1 MASSAARSLS
11 TCMATANT
19 PCGCQQTRAYAS
31 ATAGSAIR
39 PYKIEHEDR
48 PVNAI
53 RKFASARF
61 RRLCSS
67 TQFSSV
73 ASPVQQVK
81 SEARTH
87 AQGKRQPAH
96 VCASVCVVLVRGLGQ
111 KIVPCQVD
119 GLRLGFAVLRLLVCE
134 PVDGS
139 SQFRLQSMGADKP
152 CRHKVRHSASE
163 LDVGEQHMCAA
174 RRAALGLQDLKPVD
188 YSLDI
193 FAVHQPLLQRGMPH
207 FTSDGVRAR

>member
-1 MASSAARSLS
+1 MRELACMRASVRCDGDGRFMASSAARSLS

-87 AQGKRQPAH
+87 KASDYLRMCAQACVSCWCEGWDRRLFRARSMAFALDSRCCACS
-96 VCASVCVVLVRGLGQ
+96 CASRWTEAASSACKAWELTSPADT
-111 KIVPCQVD
+111 KY
-119 GLRLGFAVLRLLVCE
+119 AVQANLMLE
-134 PVDGS
+134 NS
-139 SQFRLQSMGADKP
+139 I
-152 CRHKVRHSASE
+152 
-163 LDVGEQHMCAA
+163 CAPQ
-174 RRAALGLQDLKPVD
+174 GV
-188 YSLDI
+188 
-193 FAVHQPLLQRGMPH
+193 QP
-207 FTSDGVRAR
+207 

>member
-1 MASSAARSLS
+1 MHSTRCSHMTSSHTQTLSSCVQIGCGGVAVRELACMRACVRCDGDGRFMASSAARSLS

-87 AQGKRQPAH
+87 KASDNLRMCAQACVSCWCEGWDRRLFRARSMAFALDSRCCACS
-96 VCASVCVVLVRGLGQ
+96 CASRWTE
-111 KIVPCQVD
+111 
-119 GLRLGFAVLRLLVCE
+119 AA
-134 PVDGS
+134 S
-139 SQFRLQSMGADKP
+139 SACKAW
-152 CRHKVRHSASE
+152 AS
-163 LDVGEQHMCAA
+163 
-174 RRAALGLQDLKPVD
+174 
-188 YSLDI
+188 
-193 FAVHQPLLQRGMPH
+193 
-207 FTSDGVRAR
+207 